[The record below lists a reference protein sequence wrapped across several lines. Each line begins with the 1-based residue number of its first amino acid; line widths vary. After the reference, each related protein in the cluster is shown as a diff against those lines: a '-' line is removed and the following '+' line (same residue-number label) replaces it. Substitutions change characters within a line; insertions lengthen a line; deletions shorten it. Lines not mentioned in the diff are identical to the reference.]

1 MKILLLANQPERTTR
16 LRMFRGTLQSQ
27 GHEVIVPSFGT
38 RNWISIARQ
47 AKRMALDH
55 KPDEHNPI
63 KIVLFLNE
71 QFLRY
76 AKQRR

>member
-1 MKILLLANQPERTTR
+1 MQQEIDY
-16 LRMFRGTLQSQ
+16 F
-27 GHEVIVPSFGT
+27 V
-38 RNWISIARQ
+38 
-47 AKRMALDH
+47 